1 MMLSIA
7 AILALPAPAS
17 ALVIKM
23 TLPDLVHSAD
33 SIVVAHVGRQSH
45 HIDGPLVFARP
56 KIYTDSHL
64 RVERVLSG
72 SRPRDITLSQLGG
85 TFDGSALVVSDLP
98 KVSAGQRFIL
108 FLDVHGD
115 VVGGYQGKL
124 DIVKGRVPQLGL
136 SLSEAISAIRSGG
149 IVPAVKSSTSGL
161 TSSGSGL
168 AAVSGITAT
177 SISAITPPNAN
188 AGTGERVYITGAGF
202 GTAMGTA
209 LFTDGITG
217 QTDVT
222 ATVVS
227 WADTGIVCTVP
238 SGTNGVES
246 GNVTVTRADATG
258 SATRYY
264 NVGFSTTGLSWKS
277 SSVSY
282 LVNPNC
288 PGVGSAAALADVQAA
303 MATWNA
309 SGTSFRYNYSGTTAL
324 AAQTG
329 TSDGL
334 NEIFWSGGFSDP
346 GYLAWNVTWYDPAT
360 SIISESDVVF
370 NNSASAL
377 WFDGASPN
385 TVDVQSV
392 ALHEIGHTLQ
402 INDQYSNT
410 SKVMGALVLG
420 TARRVLTQ
428 SEIDGARYF
437 SDWPTMPAVSSSTDP
452 IQGTWYAATSAT
464 LNFSAAG
471 PASVNGYSYVVD
483 GSPVTV
489 PDTTAEGSGAPYTQ
503 NGLTTGEHWFH
514 VRARTSL
521 GFWGLTS
528 HFRLRID
535 ATAPTGTVR
544 IADPATSTVTNRLV
558 PIDATLVDA
567 ESGLSDM
574 RVRVDAGSDWSGWAP
589 YASHVTTMLPVTDG
603 AHDVSVEY
611 RDKVG
616 NSRGFTRTLM
626 LSTAAT
632 GSVVESSSVSF
643 SAPATVKYAAV
654 ATLSGMLSGA
664 ANVPLA
670 GRSVS
675 LEAMPYGSAAFV
687 FAGSSVTATSG
698 AYSFTVKPSVKTS
711 YRVRFAGDVTHRPAV
726 SAQRSVL
733 PAVLV
738 SAPVAPSVVN
748 RARYYTVYGYL
759 APKHA
764 TGTYAVRVYR
774 WRWNGKSWVSYSYV
788 YAKSIA
794 YSSSTKSKYALSL
807 RFPYAGR
814 WRVGAYHVDAAHAGS
829 WATAYAY
836 VISK

>member
-1 MMLSIA
+1 MALCVA

-23 TLPDLVHSAD
+23 TLPDLVRSAD
-33 SIVVAHVGRQSH
+33 SIVVAHVSRQSH

-72 SRPRDITLSQLGG
+72 TRPGDITLSQLGG
-85 TFDGSALVVSDLP
+85 TFAGSTLVVSDQP

-108 FLDVHGD
+108 FLDVQGD

-136 SLSEAISAIRSGG
+136 SLDEVISAIRAGG
-149 IVPAVKSSTSGL
+149 VVPAMKAATSGL
-161 TSSGSGL
+161 TASGSGSTV
-168 AAVSGITAT
+168 VSGITAT

-202 GTAMGTA
+202 GTTIGTV

-217 QTDVT
+217 LTDVT

-246 GNVTVTRADATG
+246 GNVTVTRADAAG

-264 NVGFSTTGLSWKS
+264 NVGFSTTGLRWKS

-288 PGVGSAAALADVQAA
+288 PSVGSAAALADVQAA
-303 MATWNA
+303 MATWNT

-334 NEIFWSGGFSDP
+334 NEIFWSDGFPDP
-346 GYLAWNVTWYDPAT
+346 GYLAWNVTWFDPT
-360 SIISESDVVF
+360 TRVISESDVVF
-370 NNSASAL
+370 NNSPAGYL

-402 INDQYSNT
+402 INDQYNNT
-410 SKVMGALVLG
+410 AKVMGALVLG
-420 TARRVLTQ
+420 TARRVLTE
-428 SEIDGARYF
+428 SEIDGAHYF
-437 SDWPTMPAVSSSTDP
+437 NDWPTTPAVNSSTNP
-452 IQGTWYAATSAT
+452 VQAAWYAATSAM
-464 LNFSAAG
+464 LSFSAAG
-471 PASVNGYSYVVD
+471 PASVNGFSYVVD

-489 PDTTAEGSGAPYTQ
+489 PDTTAEGSGTAYTQ
-503 NGLTTGEHWFH
+503 SGLTTGEHWFH

-528 HFRLRID
+528 HYRLRID

-544 IADPATSTVTNRLV
+544 IADPTTSTVTSRLV

-567 ESGLSDM
+567 QSGLNDM
-574 RVRVDAGSDWSGWAP
+574 RVDAGSGWSGWTP

-611 RDKVG
+611 RDMVG
-616 NSRGFTRTLM
+616 NSRLVTRTLM

-632 GSVVESSSVSF
+632 GSVVESSSVSL
-643 SAPATVKYAAV
+643 SAPATMKYAAI
-654 ATLSGMLSGA
+654 ATLSGTLSGA
-664 ANVPLA
+664 ASGPLA
-670 GRSVS
+670 RRSVS
-675 LEAMPYGSAAFV
+675 LEAMPYGSAV
-687 FAGSSVTATSG
+687 FGLVGSSVTATSG
-698 AYSFTVKPSVKTS
+698 AYSFTVKPAVKTS
-711 YRVRFAGDVTHRPAV
+711 YRVRFAGDATHRPSV

-733 PAVLV
+733 PAALV
-738 SAPVAPSVVN
+738 STPVAPSVVN
-748 RARYYTVYGYL
+748 RARHYTVYGYL
-759 APKHA
+759 KPKHA
-764 TGTYAVRVYR
+764 TGTSAVRVYR

-788 YAKSIA
+788 YAKLIA
-794 YSSSTKSKYALSL
+794 YPSSTTSKYALSL

-829 WATAYAY
+829 WATGYGY
-836 VISK
+836 VSSK